1 VTFNPK
7 TYDWYKA
14 QILHQRDPANNPEPE
29 LEVGVA
35 YPGIYRW
42 ASRRGLIPVS
52 IWISGDDTIQR
63 VGLNGK
69 IGYADDIFC
78 ENIFSWCCR
87 KAVTQKQLDE
97 FSLNNGRWFDDPP
110 PAIQPPGSNLPE
122 NFAEA
127 IKIRLAG
134 EEEEIDRFLREPIDS
149 QEKADRAAN
158 WASRLIRE
166 VRDPVEDTRKKEKQ
180 PHMDEAK
187 AVDDTYVPLRDK
199 AKGLVDRLKQ
209 ASQAFLE
216 SEQRRLEA
224 LAKVEPETGEA
235 RPEGSRRPYVERVSA
250 KAGTVGSRL
259 SLRTVRI
266 GLIED
271 RLAFAAWLIE
281 HNNIDMN
288 EYLQQIA
295 NGFARAK
302 TEVPG
307 MKIVT
312 EKKAA

>member
-1 VTFNPK
+1 VTYSPK
-7 TYDWYKA
+7 TYDWWKA
-14 QILHQRDPANNPEPE
+14 QIFYQAKPGIYAQPE

-42 ASRRGLIPVS
+42 SSRQGLIPVS
-52 IWISGDDTIQR
+52 VWISGDDTLQR

-69 IGYADDIFC
+69 IGYADDKFC
-78 ENIFSWCCR
+78 ENIFSWSCR
-87 KAVTQKQLDE
+87 KAITQKQLDDY
-97 FSLNNGRWFDDPP
+97 SLSGIWFDEPP
-110 PAIQPPGSNLPE
+110 PAIKPPGSNLPE

-127 IKIRLAG
+127 IKVRLAG
-134 EEEEIDRFLREPIDS
+134 EEEEIDRFLKEPIDS

-180 PHMDEAK
+180 PHIDEAK

-216 SEQRRLEA
+216 AEQRRLEA

-235 RPEGSRRPYVERVSA
+235 RPEGSRRPYVERISA

-259 SLRTVRI
+259 SLRTVRTAEI
-266 GLIED
+266 TDAEEFAKGL
-271 RLAFAAWLIE
+271 LALKNYDFLDA
-281 HNNIDMN
+281 
-288 EYLQQIA
+288 LQEIA
-295 NGFARAK
+295 NKFARAK

>member
-1 VTFNPK
+1 VKFDPK
-7 TYDWYKA
+7 TYDWWKA
-14 QILHQRDPANNPEPE
+14 QVLHQRDPQNNPKPE

-42 ASRRGLIPVS
+42 NSRRGLVPVRV
-52 IWISGDDTIQR
+52 WISGNDTIQS
-63 VGLNGK
+63 VGSALK
-69 IGYADDIFC
+69 AGYADETFC

-87 KAVTQKQLDE
+87 KAITQPQLDE
-97 FSLNNGRWFDDPP
+97 FLISGRWFDDPP

-134 EEEEIDRFLREPIDS
+134 EAEEIDRFLKEPIDS

-216 SEQRRLEA
+216 AEQRRLET

-235 RPEGSRRPYVERVSA
+235 RPEGSRRPYVERISA

-259 SLRTVRI
+259 SLRTVRTAEI
-266 GLIED
+266 TDMKLFASSLIE
-271 RLAFAAWLIE
+271 LQ
-281 HNNIDMN
+281 NYDMVDA
-288 EYLQQIA
+288 LQAIA
-295 NGFARAK
+295 DKFARSK
-302 TEVPG
+302 SVIPG
-307 MKIVT
+307 MKIIT

>member
-1 VTFNPK
+1 VKFNPK

-14 QILHQRDPANNPEPE
+14 QILHQRDPHNNPEPE

-42 ASRRGLIPVS
+42 ASRRGLVPVTV
-52 IWISGDDTIQR
+52 WISGTDTIQTI
-63 VGLNGK
+63 GLNGK
-69 IGYADDIFC
+69 AAYADETFC

-87 KAVTQKQLDE
+87 KAITQKQFDE
-97 FSLNNGRWFDDPP
+97 WSLTGRWFDDPP
-110 PAIQPPGSNLPE
+110 PAIQPPGSNLPD

-134 EEEEIDRFLREPIDS
+134 EEEEIDRFLKEPIDS

-166 VRDPVEDTRKKEKQ
+166 VREPVEETRIKEKR
-180 PHMDEAK
+180 PHTDEAR

-199 AKGLVDRLKQ
+199 AGKLVTRLKQ

-216 SEQRRLEA
+216 AEQRRLEA

-259 SLRTVRI
+259 SLRTVRTAEI
-266 GLIED
+266 HDDLEFARSLIMMNNED
-271 RLAFAAWLIE
+271 FLSA
-281 HNNIDMN
+281 
-288 EYLQQIA
+288 LQEIA
-295 NGFARAK
+295 NKLARAK